1 MTNSPPTVTSAYLAQ
16 LETNLS
22 GVRPDVRAE
31 IVAGIREELEG
42 LNAEAAAARI
52 QDLGDPA
59 FIAAEAKAATTDDA
73 APSSSPSAPQLQPQ
87 PVPSRALP
95 ITAVLLL
102 IVGTFV
108 VPVIGPIVGLVLMS
122 FSVAWSRREKIVAW
136 LTPLMAS
143 ALFIG
148 LNTLVRALSDSTS
161 DATLNP
167 LGSFS
172 GLGGWHA
179 IILLPYLVL
188 PLIGIV
194 LFVRANRRNWQ
205 AVGAPPLSS

>member
-1 MTNSPPTVTSAYLAQ
+1 MTNSLPTVTSAYLAQ

-31 IVAGIREELEG
+31 IVAGIREELDG
-42 LNAEAAAARI
+42 LDTDAAAARI
-52 QDLGDPA
+52 KDLGDPA
-59 FIAAEAKAATTDDA
+59 FIAAEAKAATADDA
-73 APSSSPSAPQLQPQ
+73 APSSSPAAPQTE

-122 FSVAWSRREKIVAW
+122 FSAAWSRREKIVAW
-136 LTPLMAS
+136 LAPLGAS
-143 ALFIG
+143 AVFG
-148 LNTLVRALSDSTS
+148 GMNMLVWALSDSTS
-161 DATLNP
+161 NTTVNP
-167 LGSFS
+167 LVPFS

-179 IILLPYLVL
+179 MILLPYLVL
-188 PLIGIV
+188 PLTGIV

-205 AVGAPPLSS
+205 AAGATPLS

>member
-1 MTNSPPTVTSAYLAQ
+1 MTNDTPLVTRDYLAQ

-31 IVAGIREELEG
+31 IVAGIREELDG
-42 LNAEAAAARI
+42 LDTDAAAARI
-52 QDLGDPA
+52 KDLGDPA
-59 FIAAEAKAATTDDA
+59 FIAAEAKAATADDVLPSTAPA
-73 APSSSPSAPQLQPQ
+73 APQPE

-108 VPVIGPIVGLVLMS
+108 VPIIGPIIGLVLVS
-122 FSVAWSRREKIVAW
+122 FSVAWSRREKIIAW
-136 LTPLMAS
+136 LTPLAAS
-143 ALFIG
+143 AVFGGANAIV
-148 LNTLVRALSDSTS
+148 NAMQTSTVS
-161 DATLNP
+161 EGVNP
-167 LGSFS
+167 LVPFS
-172 GLGGWHA
+172 GLGGWHVM
-179 IILLPYLVL
+179 ILLPYLVL

-205 AVGAPPLSS
+205 AAGAPPLSS